1 MDINIVMLTNTYKIY
16 ALYQPKKLEFAV
28 VDNDG
33 VIVDFGENII
43 ELMDKYLFEPDD
55 DEDEIE
61 TLKELVTSHFEG
73 DPNVKETK
81 KWWIHWNAA

>member
-16 ALYQPKKLEFAV
+16 ALYQPNKLEFAV

-33 VIVDFGENII
+33 VIVDIGENII

-61 TLKELVTSHFEG
+61 TLKELMTSHFEG
-73 DPNVKETK
+73 DSSVKKTK
-81 KWWIHWNAA
+81 K

>member
-16 ALYQPKKLEFAV
+16 ALYQPNKLEFAV

-55 DEDEIE
+55 DED
-61 TLKELVTSHFEG
+61 
-73 DPNVKETK
+73 
-81 KWWIHWNAA
+81 

>member
-16 ALYQPKKLEFAV
+16 ALYQPNKLEFAV

-55 DEDEIE
+55 DDEDEFE
-61 TLKELVTSHFEG
+61 TLKGLVTSQFKG
-73 DPNVKETK
+73 DSNGKETK
-81 KWWIHWNAA
+81 KRWV

>member
-16 ALYQPKKLEFAV
+16 ALYQPNKLEFAV

-33 VIVDFGENII
+33 VIVDIGENII
-43 ELMDKYLFEPDD
+43 ELMDRYLFEPDD

-61 TLKELVTSHFEG
+61 TLKELMTSQFKG
-73 DPNVKETK
+73 DSNVKETK
-81 KWWIHWNAA
+81 K

>member
-16 ALYQPKKLEFAV
+16 ALYQPNKLEFAV

-33 VIVDFGENII
+33 VVVDLGENII

-61 TLKELVTSHFEG
+61 TLKGLVTSQFKG
-73 DPNVKETK
+73 DSNVKKTK
-81 KWWIHWNAA
+81 K

>member
-16 ALYQPKKLEFAV
+16 ALYQPNKLEFAV

-43 ELMDKYLFEPDD
+43 ELMDKYLFEPDED
-55 DEDEIE
+55 DDEIE
-61 TLKELVTSHFEG
+61 TLKELVTSQFKG
-73 DPNVKETK
+73 DSNAKETK
-81 KWWIHWNAA
+81 K

>member
-16 ALYQPKKLEFAV
+16 ALYQPNKLEFAV

-33 VIVDFGENII
+33 VVVDIGENII

-61 TLKELVTSHFEG
+61 TLKGLVTSQFKG
-73 DPNVKETK
+73 DSNVKEK
-81 KWWIHWNAA
+81 KWWIQRNVT

>member
-16 ALYQPKKLEFAV
+16 ALYQPNKLEFAV

-55 DEDEIE
+55 DDQDEIE
-61 TLKELVTSHFEG
+61 TLKELVTSHFKGESI
-73 DPNVKETK
+73 VKEK

>member
-16 ALYQPKKLEFAV
+16 ALYQPNKLEFAV

-33 VIVDFGENII
+33 VVVDIGENII

-55 DEDEIE
+55 DDEDEFE
-61 TLKELVTSHFEG
+61 TLKELVTSQFKG
-73 DPNVKETK
+73 DSNVKETK
-81 KWWIHWNAA
+81 KWWV

>member
-1 MDINIVMLTNTYKIY
+1 MDISIVMLTNTYKIY
-16 ALYQPKKLEFAV
+16 ALYQPNKLEFAV

-43 ELMDKYLFEPDD
+43 ELMDKYLFEPDED
-55 DEDEIE
+55 DQDEIE

-73 DPNVKETK
+73 ESNNVKETK
-81 KWWIHWNAA
+81 K

>member
-16 ALYQPKKLEFAV
+16 ALYQPNKLEFAV

-33 VIVDFGENII
+33 VVVDIGENII

-61 TLKELVTSHFEG
+61 TLKGLVTSHFEG
-73 DPNVKETK
+73 ESNAKETK
-81 KWWIHWNAA
+81 K

>member
-16 ALYQPKKLEFAV
+16 ALYQPNKLEFAV

-33 VIVDFGENII
+33 VVVDIGENII

-55 DEDEIE
+55 DDDQDEIE

-73 DPNVKETK
+73 DSSVKEK
-81 KWWIHWNAA
+81 KWWV

>member
-16 ALYQPKKLEFAV
+16 ALYQPNKLEFAV

-33 VIVDFGENII
+33 VVVDLGENII

-61 TLKELVTSHFEG
+61 TLKGLVTSQFKG
-73 DPNVKETK
+73 DSNAKKTK
-81 KWWIHWNAA
+81 K

>member
-16 ALYQPKKLEFAV
+16 ALYQPNKLEFAV

-33 VIVDFGENII
+33 VIVDIGENII

-55 DEDEIE
+55 DEDEIG
-61 TLKELVTSHFEG
+61 TLKELVTSQFKG
-73 DPNVKETK
+73 DSSVEETK
-81 KWWIHWNAA
+81 K

>member
-1 MDINIVMLTNTYKIY
+1 MLTNTYKIY
-16 ALYQPKKLEFAV
+16 ALYQPNKLEFAV

-33 VIVDFGENII
+33 VVVDIGENII

-61 TLKELVTSHFEG
+61 SLKELVTSQFKG
-73 DPNVKETK
+73 DSNVKETK
-81 KWWIHWNAA
+81 KWWV

>member
-16 ALYQPKKLEFAV
+16 ALYQPNKLEFAV

-33 VIVDFGENII
+33 VVVDLGENII

-61 TLKELVTSHFEG
+61 TLKGLVTSQFKG
-73 DPNVKETK
+73 DSNVKKTK
-81 KWWIHWNAA
+81 KWWIQRNAA

>member
-16 ALYQPKKLEFAV
+16 ALYQPNKLEFAV

-43 ELMDKYLFEPDD
+43 ELMDKYLFEPDED
-55 DEDEIE
+55 DDEIE
-61 TLKELVTSHFEG
+61 TIKELVTSQFKG
-73 DPNVKETK
+73 DSNGKETK
-81 KWWIHWNAA
+81 KR

>member
-16 ALYQPKKLEFAV
+16 ALYQPNKLEFAV

-33 VIVDFGENII
+33 VIVDIGENII

-61 TLKELVTSHFEG
+61 TLKELMTSHFEG
-73 DPNVKETK
+73 DSGVKKTK
-81 KWWIHWNAA
+81 K